1 MNIKITHNWLLE
13 YLDTKATPDEI
24 QKYLSLCGPSV
35 ERVEKMGDD
44 YVYEI
49 EITSNRIDTA
59 SVVGIAREAYAILN
73 RFGIEANLRP
83 VQAPP
88 PKTDDNHLP
97 LEIRDDK
104 RLETRVV
111 SAVMDNIQIKQSP
124 SYIKKRLEAI
134 GIRSLN
140 NIIDITNYVMV
151 ELGHPTHV
159 MDYDRIKTGKLIF
172 RRAIKGETLTTLD
185 GKNHILNEKDIVVDD
200 GSGRIVD
207 LPGIMGTEN
216 SVVNDSTKRT
226 VIFIESNKP
235 QTTRQTSMRLGI
247 RTMAATYEEKDVD
260 PELSRIAL
268 YRVIQLFQEIA
279 GARLAGQPIDI
290 YHEPV
295 KPKSLSI
302 TVTDVER
309 LIGVEIPK
317 KDIIDILVNL
327 EFVLQQDKDDTLTFL
342 IPSYRMH
349 EVTIKED
356 LIEEIARIYGYFR
369 LPNNL
374 QPMVYVKQPK
384 ELENLFLYESK
395 IKYFLK
401 HLGLREVVNYSM
413 VSEEMI
419 NDNGLAGI
427 THLRLK
433 NTISE
438 QIEYM
443 RLSLLPSLIKNIKD
457 NEGKESELKFF
468 EIGKTYEP
476 VKDNLPAEEYHLA
489 VATNTDFSDMKGIV
503 DALLKELNIE
513 NYNIIPATID
523 HNILEK
529 GWGVIRKNN
538 ESIAEFGRLKISH
551 QNADKIENGVFLAD
565 FNMKSLISNAKQF
578 PKYKAINPY
587 AVVKLDLTIE
597 ENKPYAE
604 IKVVAFKESKLL
616 IDIDFVGK
624 YENKITLRFYFSAP
638 DRNITEEEAKKELE
652 KIKST
657 L

>member
-1 MNIKITHNWLLE
+1 MNIRITHSWLLE
-13 YLDTKATPDEI
+13 YLDTKATPEEI

-35 ERVEKMGDD
+35 EHVDKIGND

-73 RFGIEANLRP
+73 RFGIKANLRP
-83 VQAPP
+83 ILAPK
-88 PKTDDNHLP
+88 PKTNDNHLP
-97 LEIRDDK
+97 LEIRDDN

-172 RRAIKGETLTTLD
+172 RRAKKGETLTTLD

-216 SVVNDSTKRT
+216 SVVNDSTKRA

-327 EFVLQQDKDDTLTFL
+327 EFILQQDKDDTLTFL

-356 LIEEIARIYGYFR
+356 LIEEIARIYGYFQ

-374 QPMVYVKQPK
+374 QPMVYIKQPK
-384 ELENLFLYESK
+384 EMENLFLYERK

-401 HLGLREVVNYSM
+401 HLGLHEVINYSM
-413 VSEEMI
+413 ISEEQI
-419 NDNGLAGI
+419 KANELIGQK
-427 THLRLK
+427 HLKLK
-433 NTISE
+433 NAISE
-438 QIEYM
+438 EIRYLRRM
-443 RLSLLPSLIKNIKD
+443 LMPSLIKNIRD
-457 NEGKESELKFF
+457 NEGKEEKLQLF
-468 EIGKTYEP
+468 EIAKTYEP
-476 VKDNLPAEEYHLA
+476 LQFDLPVERYKLGI
-489 VATNTDFSDMKGIV
+489 ATNTDYYDLKGTV
-503 DALLKELNIE
+503 DALLHEFNID
-513 NYNIIPATID
+513 NYEITANKHRLLVDNSQATIKIGED
-523 HNILEK
+523 WIGEY
-529 GWGVIRKNN
+529 GQ
-538 ESIAEFGRLKISH
+538 LKPIYQS
-551 QNADKIENGVFLAD
+551 QNAVKSRVFLAVFD
-565 FNMKSLISNAKQF
+565 LLNLIKHINLYTVFK
-578 PKYKAINPY
+578 PVNPY
-587 AVVKLDLTIE
+587 ATVKLDLTIE
-597 ENKPYAE
+597 PSKTFTE
-604 IKVVAFKESKLL
+604 INNQAYRSSKLL
-616 IDIDFVGK
+616 TGIEFVGQ
-624 YENKITLRFYFSAP
+624 YENKITLRFYFSAT